1 MKTNTGKVRI
11 PKQKRS
17 IEKKNAIIVAAIDLF
32 SEKGIYN
39 TNSKEIALK
48 AGVSIG
54 SFYSYFSDKKALFIE
69 VLEYYL
75 DKHFD
80 MIWNRENQPEFTTFS
95 REIIHYYLENLLE
108 AYAVAPEFHR
118 QTHSLRYT
126 DSDVRA
132 LYDKEFEKEIAM
144 LSAILTGFEEELG
157 DINVMAAAVNIHSSA
172 ENIAHTIFFKT
183 IPVSEAELKAE
194 FVEMLYQWLRVTN

>member
-54 SFYSYFSDKKALFIE
+54 SFYSYFADKKSLFME
-69 VLEYYL
+69 VLEFYL
-75 DKHFD
+75 NRHFD
-80 MIWNRENQPEFTTFS
+80 MIWNQTNQPEFKTFS
-95 REIIHYYLENLLE
+95 REMIQFFLDNLLK

-126 DSDVRA
+126 DSDVKK
-132 LYDKEFEKEIAM
+132 LYDKEFEKEIEM
-144 LSAILTGFEEELG
+144 LTAILISYSDELG
-157 DINVMAAAVNIHSSA
+157 DININAAAVNLHSSA
-172 ENIAHTIFFKT
+172 ENFAHTVFFKT
-183 IPVSEAELKAE
+183 IPVSEADLKE
-194 FVEMLYQWLRVTN
+194 EYVEMLYRWLKR

>member
-1 MKTNTGKVRI
+1 VKTNTGKVRI

-54 SFYSYFSDKKALFIE
+54 SFYSYFADKKSLFME
-69 VLEYYL
+69 VLEFYL
-75 DKHFD
+75 NRHFD
-80 MIWNRENQPEFTTFS
+80 MIWNQTNQPEFKTFS
-95 REIIHYYLENLLE
+95 REMIQFFLDNLLK

-126 DSDVRA
+126 DSDVKK
-132 LYDKEFEKEIAM
+132 LYDKEFEKEIEM
-144 LSAILTGFEEELG
+144 LTAILISYSDELG
-157 DINVMAAAVNIHSSA
+157 DININAAAVNLHSSA
-172 ENIAHTIFFKT
+172 ENFAHTVFFKT
-183 IPVSEAELKAE
+183 IPVSEADLKE
-194 FVEMLYQWLRVTN
+194 EYVEMLYRWLKR